1 MGQREPIRELL
12 NGLLGRGPIERHQ
25 RRRAARRAHEIG
37 APALRIDQHGFDLVT
52 ASVDGLFGAVDGHDY
67 RAGVGLMMATRTR
80 GILVTW
86 HVSATAKESAKI
98 GAQGGRSR
106 LRLLGAGSEK
116 F

>member
-1 MGQREPIRELL
+1 
-12 NGLLGRGPIERHQ
+12 
-25 RRRAARRAHEIG
+25 
-37 APALRIDQHGFDLVT
+37 
-52 ASVDGLFGAVDGHDY
+52 VDGHDY